1 MEQVFGML
9 TLMSLLLFLL
19 VLTNLTL
26 LGSSRLAFCIRTVA
40 LQGVVLGLIPLVG
53 LQPLSLQHGLLSL
66 AAIVLKGGVFPWLL
80 LRSLR
85 VARVK
90 REVEPF
96 IGFNVSLSIGFFALI
111 SSVVF
116 ASKLPFGGEKDSLII
131 ALALFTIITGLLLLI
146 SRRKALSMVLGYLVL
161 ENGIY
166 CLGTVVAD
174 HIPMVVEFGVL
185 LDVWVAVFG
194 MGIAMYQINREF
206 DHTDV
211 DRLTELRG

>member
-1 MEQVFGML
+1 ML

-26 LGSSRLAFCIRTVA
+26 LGSSRLAFCIRMVA

-53 LQPLSLQHGLLSL
+53 LQPLTLQHCILSL
-66 AAIVLKGGVFPWLL
+66 TAIVLKGGVFPWLL

-85 VARVK
+85 LARVK

-96 IGFNVSLSIGFFALI
+96 IGFNVSLSIGFFVLI
-111 SSVVF
+111 GSVIL
-116 ASKLPFGGEKDSLII
+116 AAGLPLGGGKGNLIL
-131 ALALFTIITGLLLLI
+131 ALALFTMVTGLLLLV

-211 DRLTELRG
+211 DRLTELKG

>member
-1 MEQVFGML
+1 ML
-9 TLMSLLLFLL
+9 TLMSLLIFLL

-40 LQGVVLGLIPLVG
+40 LQGVVLGLITLVG
-53 LQPLSLQHGLLSL
+53 LQPLTIQHLILSL
-66 AAIVLKGGVFPWLL
+66 TAVVMKGGVFPWLL
-80 LRSLR
+80 FRSLR
-85 VARVK
+85 VARIK

-96 IGFNVSLSIGFFALI
+96 IGFSVSLSIGFFALI
-111 SSVVF
+111 GSVIL
-116 ASKLPFGGEKDSLII
+116 ASRLPFTGDDSRLIV
-131 ALALFTIITGLLLLI
+131 ALALFTMVTGLLLLV

-166 CLGTVVAD
+166 GLGIVVAD

-211 DRLTELRG
+211 DRLRELKG

>member
-1 MEQVFGML
+1 ML
-9 TLMSLLLFLL
+9 TLMSLLLFML

-40 LQGVVLGLIPLVG
+40 VQGVVLGLVPLFG
-53 LQPLSLQHGLLSL
+53 LQPFTLQHGLLSL
-66 AAIVLKGGVFPWLL
+66 CAIILKGGIFPWLL
-80 LRSLR
+80 LRGLR

-96 IGFNVSLSIGFFALI
+96 IGFNVSLSIGFFTLI
-111 SSVVF
+111 GSVIF
-116 ASKLPFGGEKDSLII
+116 ASRLPLTGNNNTLII
-131 ALALFTIITGLLLLI
+131 ALAIFTMLTGLLLLV

-166 CLGTVVAD
+166 CLGTAVAD

>member
-1 MEQVFGML
+1 ML

-40 LQGVVLGLIPLVG
+40 LQGAVLGLIPLVG
-53 LQPLSLQHGLLSL
+53 LQPLTIQHFIFSLT
-66 AAIVLKGGVFPWLL
+66 AVVMKGGVFPWLL
-80 LRSLR
+80 FRSLR

-96 IGFNVSLSIGFFALI
+96 IGFSISLSIGFFALI
-111 SSVVF
+111 GSVIL
-116 ASKLPFGGEKDSLII
+116 ASRLPFSGDDSRLIV
-131 ALALFTIITGLLLLI
+131 ALALFTMVTGLLLLV

-166 CLGTVVAD
+166 GLGIVVAD

-211 DRLTELRG
+211 DRLRELKG

>member
-1 MEQVFGML
+1 
-9 TLMSLLLFLL
+9 MSFLLFLL

-26 LGSSRLAFCIRTVA
+26 LGSSRLAFCIQTVA
-40 LQGVVLGLIPLVG
+40 LQGVVLGMIPLVG
-53 LQPLSLQHGLLSL
+53 LHPFTIQHGILFLT
-66 AAIVLKGGVFPWLL
+66 AIVLKGGVFPWLL

-96 IGFNVSLSIGFFALI
+96 VGFNVSLSIGFFALI
-111 SSVVF
+111 GSVVL
-116 ASKLPFGGEKDSLII
+116 ASRLSLGGDTGRLVI
-131 ALALFTIITGLLLLI
+131 ALAIFTMVTGLLLLV

-166 CLGTVVAD
+166 GLGTVVAD

-194 MGIAMYQINREF
+194 MGIAIYQINREF

-211 DRLTELRG
+211 DRLTELKG

>member
-1 MEQVFGML
+1 MEQEIGML

-26 LGSSRLAFCIRTVA
+26 LGSSRLAFCIRIVA

-53 LQPLSLQHGLLSL
+53 LQPLSLRHGLLSL
-66 AAIVLKGGVFPWLL
+66 TAIVLKGGVFPWLL

-116 ASKLPFGGEKDSLII
+116 ASKLPFGGHKDTLII
-131 ALALFTIITGLLLLI
+131 ALALFTMITGLLLLI
-146 SRRKALSMVLGYLVL
+146 SRHKALSMVLGYLVL

>member
-1 MEQVFGML
+1 ML
-9 TLMSLLLFLL
+9 TLMSLLIFLL

-53 LQPLSLQHGLLSL
+53 LQPLTIQHLILSFT
-66 AAIVLKGGVFPWLL
+66 AVVMKGGVFPWLL
-80 LRSLR
+80 FRSLR
-85 VARVK
+85 VARIK

-96 IGFNVSLSIGFFALI
+96 IGFSVSLSIGFFALI
-111 SSVVF
+111 GSVIL
-116 ASKLPFGGEKDSLII
+116 ASRLPFTGDDSRLIV
-131 ALALFTIITGLLLLI
+131 ALALFTMVTGLLLLV

-166 CLGTVVAD
+166 GLGIVVAD

-211 DRLTELRG
+211 DRLRELKG

>member
-1 MEQVFGML
+1 ML

-40 LQGVVLGLIPLVG
+40 VQGVVLGCIPLIG
-53 LQPLSLQHGLLSL
+53 LHPFTLQHGLLSL
-66 AAIVLKGGVFPWLL
+66 SAVVLKGGVFPWLL

-96 IGFNVSLSIGFFALI
+96 IGFSLSLSIGFFVLI
-111 SSVVF
+111 GSVVF
-116 ASKLPFGGEKDSLII
+116 ASRLPLAGHHNHLII
-131 ALALFTIITGLLLLI
+131 ALAIFTMVTGLLLLI

-166 CLGTVVAD
+166 CLGAAVAD

>member
-1 MEQVFGML
+1 ML
-9 TLMSLLLFLL
+9 TLMSLLIFLL

-40 LQGVVLGLIPLVG
+40 LQGVVLGLITLVG
-53 LQPLSLQHGLLSL
+53 LQPLTIQHLILSL
-66 AAIVLKGGVFPWLL
+66 TAVVMKGGVFPWLL
-80 LRSLR
+80 FRSLR
-85 VARVK
+85 VARIK

-96 IGFNVSLSIGFFALI
+96 IGFSVSLSIGFFALI
-111 SSVVF
+111 GSVIL
-116 ASKLPFGGEKDSLII
+116 ASRLPFTGDDSRLIV
-131 ALALFTIITGLLLLI
+131 ALALFTMVTGLLLLV

-166 CLGTVVAD
+166 GLGIVVAD

-185 LDVWVAVFG
+185 LDVWAAVFG

-211 DRLTELRG
+211 DRLRELKG

>member
-1 MEQVFGML
+1 
-9 TLMSLLLFLL
+9 MSFFLFLL

-26 LGSSRLAFCIRTVA
+26 LGSSRLAFCIHTVA

-53 LQPLSLQHGLLSL
+53 LQPLTIQHGILSL
-66 AAIVLKGGVFPWLL
+66 SAVVLKGGVFPWLL

-85 VARVK
+85 VARIK

-111 SSVVF
+111 GSVVF
-116 ASKLPFGGEKDSLII
+116 ASNLPLGDTKDSLII
-131 ALALFTIITGLLLLI
+131 ALAIFTMVTGLLLLV

-166 CLGTVVAD
+166 GLGTVVAD

-211 DRLTELRG
+211 DRLTELKG